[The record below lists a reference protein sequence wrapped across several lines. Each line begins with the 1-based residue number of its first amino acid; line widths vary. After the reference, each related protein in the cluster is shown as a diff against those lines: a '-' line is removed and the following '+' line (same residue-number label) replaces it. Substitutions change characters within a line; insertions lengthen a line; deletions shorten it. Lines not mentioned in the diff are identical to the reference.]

1 MRMTALAALA
11 ACFAMSQ
18 VAIETAAAQQAPA
31 AAHFRAPAAHTFSRE
46 DLQQYGLSA
55 SDAAQVSRLQAQGYQ
70 VQVMTPAEAQ
80 RVYGGQWSQG
90 TWIAIGVVALIVI
103 AVAVSN

>member
-1 MRMTALAALA
+1 MKLTLVTALAA
-11 ACFAMSQ
+11 AMALSQ
-18 VAIETAAAQQAPA
+18 MTISTASAQTN
-31 AAHFRAPAAHTFSRE
+31 HFRSAAPQAFSQQ
-46 DLQQYGLSA
+46 DLQNYGLSA
-55 SDAAQVSRLQAQGYQ
+55 ADASQVAQMQAKGYH
-70 VQVMTPAEAQ
+70 VQVMTPEEAH